1 MDIKSNIWSISSL
14 FCIVFFQAVVGMLEV
29 RAITVLVTF
38 VVAGLVTVEM
48 VGLEEAPG
56 TWCVIVVERNT

>member
-1 MDIKSNIWSISSL
+1 M
-14 FCIVFFQAVVGMLEV
+14 FFQAVVGMLEV

-38 VVAGLVTVEM
+38 VEAGLVTVEM

-56 TWCVIVVERNT
+56 TWCAIVVERST